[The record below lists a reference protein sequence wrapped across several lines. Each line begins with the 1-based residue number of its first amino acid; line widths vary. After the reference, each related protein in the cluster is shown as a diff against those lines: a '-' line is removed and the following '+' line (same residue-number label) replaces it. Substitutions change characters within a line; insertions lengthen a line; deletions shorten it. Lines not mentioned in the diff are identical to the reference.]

1 MNFPWPVVL
10 VLGVAACG
18 ASSSPKASY
27 PLPGASAQA
36 CGPRVLSRLYFGLGS
51 PEGPIAPAAFQAFVD
66 EVVTPRFPDGLT
78 LLAADGQ
85 WRGKEGKTEREGS
98 RVLELVHEASAEVDQ
113 KLVQIVT
120 LYKQRFHQES
130 VLVVRHE
137 ATACFAAAKAPALL
151 R

>member
-1 MNFPWPVVL
+1 MRLASLPL
-10 VLGVAACG
+10 VLALVACG
-18 ASSSPKASY
+18 PASPPKASY
-27 PLPGASAQA
+27 GLPGVAART

-51 PEGPIAPAAFQAFVD
+51 PEGPIAQPAFQAFVD

-85 WRGKEGKTEREGS
+85 WRGQDGKTEREGS
-98 RVLELVHEASAEVDQ
+98 RVLELVHEASPEVDQ
-113 KLVQIVT
+113 KLAQIVA

-137 ATACFAAAKAPALL
+137 ATACFAATDAP
-151 R
+151 RRTW

>member
-1 MNFPWPVVL
+1 MNLPWLVVL

-18 ASSSPKASY
+18 ASSSPRASY
-27 PLPGASAQA
+27 PLPGAAAQA

-66 EVVTPRFPDGLT
+66 EVVTPRFPEGLT

-130 VLVVRHE
+130 VLVVRHA